1 MNQTIEKLKKSI
13 KKDNAELFKDE
24 LLNRIA
30 DIGITSLS
38 KNDLLE
44 YILFLAN
51 KYSDEKII
59 DKSSNF
65 TLAIAFKTTE
75 AKIKSTKLNMAL
87 KYQQIEGDPISVF
100 LAKINEGVIRL
111 DEKDENYTFLIEDR
125 MIRMC
130 LENDLKEKMGTTL
143 KYQENHEVVFIEK
156 QIFLEYL
163 RKRSEKT
170 EDLFI
175 SEYLKKS
182 VESKNGR
189 GYIKKVGGTLV
200 SIAKDVTCQVLGEV
214 IAKMLKS

>member
-100 LAKINEGVIRL
+100 LA
-111 DEKDENYTFLIEDR
+111 TSQ
-125 MIRMC
+125 C
-130 LENDLKEKMGTTL
+130 
-143 KYQENHEVVFIEK
+143 
-156 QIFLEYL
+156 
-163 RKRSEKT
+163 RSG
-170 EDLFI
+170 LP
-175 SEYLKKS
+175 
-182 VESKNGR
+182 
-189 GYIKKVGGTLV
+189 
-200 SIAKDVTCQVLGEV
+200 C
-214 IAKMLKS
+214 